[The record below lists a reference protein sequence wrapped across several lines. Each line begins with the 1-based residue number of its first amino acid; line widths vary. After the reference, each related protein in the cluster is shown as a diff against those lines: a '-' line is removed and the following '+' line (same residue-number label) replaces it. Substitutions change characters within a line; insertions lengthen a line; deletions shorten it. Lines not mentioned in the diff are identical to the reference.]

1 MGRLTDAFKNAKTSK
16 LLSAS
21 DIVAYAKNHGLEA
34 DNSQPSLKIFILGWA
49 TINLIFNRIILSF
62 IKNVVYLHQN
72 CNYMKKRINTTFM
85 TLVMLL
91 FGYSTIVVAQSGNV
105 VSSGFP
111 ELDEWVSKCKVERPN
126 ALGYPGN
133 YDGKLDS
140 FYAWYAEN
148 KMENVLINN
157 AGDPFENP
165 SALSSLK
172 FEREVIESFAP
183 LYGFDLDN
191 VWGLVTMSGTD
202 GNNHGLYFGVNYLKK
217 KTGKM
222 PIAYV
227 SDEAHYSNYRLC
239 DVQNLEVRMIKS
251 NEMGQMIPEEFEK
264 VLDPTRPCLMIY
276 AMGSTFKGAIDDQLE
291 LNKII
296 DKYPEMEV
304 YRHIDAAL
312 FGGYLPFTEY
322 KMLVN
327 QKAANYQS
335 ISISGHKFFGID
347 SPCGLFITTRE
358 VYDNQASFDVA
369 YLNANMRMINCSRSG
384 VEPLKFWW
392 LLKTVGIEGWTEQA
406 AAIMENTAYLV
417 SELTRIGWPCW
428 NNKYSNTVFFKRPN
442 SEIVSKFNLANSYDE
457 RFGGDLS
464 HVVVM
469 QHVKKEVI
477 DKFIAELEA
486 TIIIPKN

>member
-1 MGRLTDAFKNAKTSK
+1 MKHINTIIMTMVMI
-16 LLSAS
+16 LLSA
-21 DIVAYAKNHGLEA
+21 
-34 DNSQPSLKIFILGWA
+34 
-49 TINLIFNRIILSF
+49 
-62 IKNVVYLHQN
+62 
-72 CNYMKKRINTTFM
+72 NTF
-85 TLVMLL
+85 
-91 FGYSTIVVAQSGNV
+91 VVAQSNNV
-105 VSSGFP
+105 VRSGFP
-111 ELDEWVSKCKVERPN
+111 ELDEWVSQCKVERPN

-133 YDGKLDS
+133 YDGKLDG
-140 FYAWYAEN
+140 FYAWYTEN

-157 AGDPFENP
+157 AGNPFGKP

-191 VWGLVTMSGTD
+191 LWGLVTMSGTD
-202 GNNHGLYFGVNYLKK
+202 GNNHGMYFGVNYLKK

-239 DVQNLEVRMIKS
+239 DVQNLEVRMVKS
-251 NEMGQMIPEEFEK
+251 NDMGQMIPEEFEK
-264 VLDPTRPCLMIY
+264 VLDPTHPCLMIY
-276 AMGSTFKGAIDDQLE
+276 AMGSTFKGAIDDQTE
-291 LNKII
+291 LNKILA
-296 DKYPEMEV
+296 KYPEMEV
-304 YRHIDAAL
+304 YRHVDAAL

-322 KMLVN
+322 KALVN

-347 SPCGLFITTRE
+347 SPCGLFLTTRE
-358 VYDNQASFDVA
+358 VYDNQASFDVP

-392 LLKTVGIEGWTEQA
+392 LLKTVGIEGWTRQA
-406 AAIMENTAYLV
+406 TTIMQNTAYLV

-428 NNKYSNTVFFKRPN
+428 NNRYSNTVFFKRPD
-442 SEIVSKFNLANSYDE
+442 SEIVSRYNLANSHDE

-477 DKFIAELEA
+477 DKFIADFE
-486 TIIIPKN
+486 TTKNAISYTERNTDTVRP

>member
-1 MGRLTDAFKNAKTSK
+1 
-16 LLSAS
+16 
-21 DIVAYAKNHGLEA
+21 
-34 DNSQPSLKIFILGWA
+34 
-49 TINLIFNRIILSF
+49 
-62 IKNVVYLHQN
+62 
-72 CNYMKKRINTTFM
+72 MKKRINTTFM

-91 FGYSTIVVAQSGNV
+91 FGYSTIVVAQSSNV

-276 AMGSTFKGAIDDQLE
+276 AMGSTFKGAIDNQLE
-291 LNKII
+291 LNKIL

-304 YRHIDAAL
+304 YRHIDAA
-312 FGGYLPFTEY
+312 
-322 KMLVN
+322 
-327 QKAANYQS
+327 
-335 ISISGHKFFGID
+335 
-347 SPCGLFITTRE
+347 C
-358 VYDNQASFDVA
+358 
-369 YLNANMRMINCSRSG
+369 
-384 VEPLKFWW
+384 
-392 LLKTVGIEGWTEQA
+392 
-406 AAIMENTAYLV
+406 
-417 SELTRIGWPCW
+417 
-428 NNKYSNTVFFKRPN
+428 
-442 SEIVSKFNLANSYDE
+442 
-457 RFGGDLS
+457 
-464 HVVVM
+464 
-469 QHVKKEVI
+469 
-477 DKFIAELEA
+477 LEA
-486 TIIIPKN
+486 IFHSPNTRCSSTKRLPTISQYPSAGTSSSVSTAPADCLSPLAKYMTTKHPSTWHISTPICV

>member
-1 MGRLTDAFKNAKTSK
+1 MK
-16 LLSAS
+16 
-21 DIVAYAKNHGLEA
+21 
-34 DNSQPSLKIFILGWA
+34 
-49 TINLIFNRIILSF
+49 NRITTTITTMMLMLFCSGINIF
-62 IKNVVYLHQN
+62 AQSENVVPS
-72 CNYMKKRINTTFM
+72 
-85 TLVMLL
+85 
-91 FGYSTIVVAQSGNV
+91 GYT
-105 VSSGFP
+105 
-111 ELDEWVSKCKVERPN
+111 ELDEWVKQCKVERPN

-133 YDGKLDS
+133 YDSKLDS
-140 FYAWYAEN
+140 FYDWYTQN
-148 KMENVLINN
+148 KMENILINN
-157 AGDPFENP
+157 AGDPFGNP
-165 SALSSLK
+165 STLSSLK

-191 VWGLVTMSGTD
+191 LWGLVTMSGTD
-202 GNNHGLYFGVNYLKK
+202 GNNHGLYFGVNYLKN

-239 DVQNLEVRMIKS
+239 DLQNLDVCMVKS
-251 NEMGQMIPEEFEK
+251 NENGQMIPEEFEK

-276 AMGSTFKGAIDDQLE
+276 AMGSTFKGAIDDQTE
-291 LNKII
+291 LNKIL

-322 KMLVN
+322 KDLVN
-327 QKAANYQS
+327 QKVANYQS

-358 VYDNQASFDVA
+358 IYDNQNSFDVA

-392 LLKTVGIEGWTEQA
+392 LLKTVGIKGWTEQA
-406 AAIMENTAYLV
+406 TAIMENTAYLV

-428 NNKYSNTVFFKRPN
+428 NNKYSNTVFFKRPDD
-442 SEIVSKFNLANSYDE
+442 EIVSKYNLANSYDE
-457 RFGGDLS
+457 RFGGNLS

-469 QHVKKEVI
+469 QHVKKEII
-477 DKFIAELEA
+477 DKFIAELEGIMTSTA
-486 TIIIPKN
+486 KVKADVTKADYLEYSLAGTKVASGMKPSVVVTTGKKRLLQ

>member
-1 MGRLTDAFKNAKTSK
+1 
-16 LLSAS
+16 
-21 DIVAYAKNHGLEA
+21 
-34 DNSQPSLKIFILGWA
+34 
-49 TINLIFNRIILSF
+49 
-62 IKNVVYLHQN
+62 
-72 CNYMKKRINTTFM
+72 MKKRTTTTIM
-85 TLVMLL
+85 ALAMILSS
-91 FGYSTIVVAQSGNV
+91 YSTSAIAQNENIVP
-105 VSSGFP
+105 SGFP
-111 ELDEWVSKCKVERPN
+111 ELDEWVSQCKVERPN

-133 YDGKLDS
+133 YASKLDG
-140 FYAWYAEN
+140 FYAWYTEN
-148 KMENVLINN
+148 KMENILINN
-157 AGDPFENP
+157 AGDPFGNP

-172 FEREVIESFAP
+172 FEREVVESFAP

-191 VWGLVTMSGTD
+191 LWGLVTMSGTD

-222 PIAYV
+222 PVAYV

-239 DVQNLEVRMIKS
+239 DVQNLEVRMVKS
-251 NEMGQMIPEEFEK
+251 NERGQMIPEEFEK
-264 VLDPTRPCLMIY
+264 VLDTSRPCLMIY
-276 AMGSTFKGAIDDQLE
+276 AMGSTFKGAIDDQTE
-291 LNKII
+291 LNKIL
-296 DKYPEMEV
+296 DKYPGMEV
-304 YRHIDAAL
+304 YRHVDAAL

-322 KMLVN
+322 KNLVN
-327 QKAANYQS
+327 RKVTNYQS

-358 VYDNQASFDVA
+358 IYDNQASFDVA

-406 AAIMENTAYLV
+406 TAIIENTAYLV

-428 NNKYSNTVFFKRPN
+428 NNKYSNTVYFKRPN
-442 SEIVSKFNLANSYDE
+442 SEIVSKYNLANSYDE

-469 QHVKKEVI
+469 QHVRKDVI
-477 DKFIAELEA
+477 DKFIAELEGTTTAISTTTSRTKGTESA
-486 TIIIPKN
+486 TYSLTGTKATSRKSRSIVVSKGNKKFAFVRGGRVKKRRGCAL